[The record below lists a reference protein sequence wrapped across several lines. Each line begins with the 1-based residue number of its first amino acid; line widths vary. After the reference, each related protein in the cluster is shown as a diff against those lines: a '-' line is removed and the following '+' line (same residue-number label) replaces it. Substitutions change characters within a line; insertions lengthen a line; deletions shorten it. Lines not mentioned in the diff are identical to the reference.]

1 MRRPSKPSGINR
13 RNALNALI
21 VAAGA
26 APFLPT
32 MTRVAHAGAKIPQS
46 AVHYQ
51 PAPKNGQDCDDCANF
66 VSPSG
71 CKLVDGD
78 ISPKGWCRLWSKK
91 AA

>member
-1 MRRPSKPSGINR
+1 MREFSERSGISR
-13 RNALNALI
+13 RVVLI
-21 VAAGA
+21 VGAGA
-26 APFLPT
+26 APFL
-32 MTRVAHAGAKIPQS
+32 MRTRKANAEAKVPQS

-51 PAPKNGQDCDDCANF
+51 PSPKDGKDCDDCANF

-71 CKLVDGD
+71 CKLVDGS